1 VERLIVSIR
10 RECLAHVIVINE
22 SSLERTFKSFSF
34 TAIAGAL
41 ICSLGKDAPQGGQ
54 IQTPDEGEV
63 IEIQQ
68 VGGLHHHY
76 ERRIALPHHN
86 LSGGYL
92 TAVDAAATCRRLR
105 FSSRQVNKF
114 VRRTCRDTRAYS
126 PFLSHKSFTTFST
139 KRPSGIRIL
148 L

>member
-1 VERLIVSIR
+1 MK
-10 RECLAHVIVINE
+10 AHWSGR
-22 SSLERTFKSFSF
+22 SSHSVF

-54 IQTPDEGEV
+54 IQTPDEGKV
-63 IEIQQ
+63 IEIQE

-92 TAVDAAATCRRLR
+92 TAVDAAATRPTAG
-105 FSSRQVNKF
+105 FSSTAESISSGATL
-114 VRRTCRDTRAYS
+114 RR
-126 PFLSHKSFTTFST
+126 
-139 KRPSGIRIL
+139 
-148 L
+148 